1 MTSRDISRLMWS
13 EALTLLEQADRLH
26 RQFCRPAA
34 AQAPAWEP
42 PVDVIET
49 ADAISV
55 HVALPGAAAGFVVVE
70 LEPGAITISARRPF
84 PLGSIRTAS
93 AAHIHALEI
102 PYGRFERRIG
112 LPTQALSLVGRKLQD
127 GCLTLTFSKKKE
139 AA

>member
-1 MTSRDISRLMWS
+1 MTSHDLSRLMWS

-55 HVALPGAAAGFVVVE
+55 HVALPGAVAESVLVE
-70 LEPGAITISARRPF
+70 LQPGAITISARRLF
-84 PLGSIRTAS
+84 PLGAS
-93 AAHIHALEI
+93 ENQRARIHALEI

-112 LPTQALSLVGRKLQD
+112 LPVQALFLVGRKWQD
-127 GCLTLTFSKKKE
+127 GCLTLTFSKNKE
-139 AA
+139 ST